1 MVQELYNRLIGIQ
14 QVQEEMRNE
23 SVWVQAVAEVI
34 GKSVGID
41 LPAFVK
47 ERERIIHANKMIGNT
62 VEESI

>member
-1 MVQELYNRLIGIQ
+1 
-14 QVQEEMRNE
+14 MRNE